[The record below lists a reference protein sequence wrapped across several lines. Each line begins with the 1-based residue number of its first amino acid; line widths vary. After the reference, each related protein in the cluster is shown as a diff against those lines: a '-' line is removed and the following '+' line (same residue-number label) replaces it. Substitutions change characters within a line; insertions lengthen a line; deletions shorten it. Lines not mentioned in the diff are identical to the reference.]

1 MLHSVEEGCS
11 VLQSVEKGCSMLQTV
26 ALCLRAL

>member
-1 MLHSVEEGCS
+1 MLQSVEEGCS

>member
-1 MLHSVEEGCS
+1 MLQSVEKCCS

-26 ALCLRAL
+26 ALRLRAL